1 MDKTLKEQNK
11 KGSARNEIV
20 LWLTGGSIF
29 MMVYSFSWYLVV

>member
-1 MDKTLKEQNK
+1 MDKTLKQLNK
-11 KGSARNEIV
+11 KASTRQEIV